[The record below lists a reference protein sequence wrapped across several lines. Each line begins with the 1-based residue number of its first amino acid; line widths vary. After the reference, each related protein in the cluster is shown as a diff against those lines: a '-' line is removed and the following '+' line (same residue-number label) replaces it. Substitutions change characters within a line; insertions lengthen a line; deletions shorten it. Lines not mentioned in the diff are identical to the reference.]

1 MKQKT
6 ALLVDSGIDVPP
18 SIIKEYGIYSL
29 PLKIIYK
36 DREYSD
42 GVDIQAE
49 EVYSN
54 LSVEIP
60 KTSLP
65 GAAEAISILD
75 RIKSDGYEN
84 VLAVTLSSGLSGTYN
99 MISLVAKDYEGL
111 DVQVVDTK
119 NIGIAGGMV
128 AIRAAEYISE
138 GMDFETLVKTVN
150 EDVPDSK
157 IFFCI
162 STLEYLQKG
171 GRIGLVSSMLG
182 TALNLKP
189 IISCNEEGI
198 YYNVAKISGR
208 KRSLDKMIDIA
219 TEYASKGKL
228 YNLAVMHG
236 GAAEDAEKVKEK
248 LLSKLSKYK
257 NVFEGQISPALG
269 VHTGPGLVGI
279 GVQILER

>member
-1 MKQKT
+1 MKQKP

-42 GVDIQAE
+42 GVGIQAE

-228 YNLAVMHG
+228 YNLAVVHG